1 MTERYLSA
9 LVLVLFGGQA
19 LGIEIGLKE
28 LSERLSR
35 LERELKLLRLLHPEK
50 RVLVSLRGIAKLNVS
65 VEELD
70 KSIEEAKRS
79 LFRHE

>member
-1 MTERYLSA
+1 MGMET
-9 LVLVLFGGQA
+9 
-19 LGIEIGLKE
+19 GLKE

-35 LERELKLLRLLHPEK
+35 LERELRLLRLLRPEK
-50 RVLVSLRGIAKLNVS
+50 RALVSLRGMAKLNVP

-79 LFRHE
+79 LFGHE

>member
-1 MTERYLSA
+1 MVLS
-9 LVLVLFGGQA
+9 GGRA
-19 LGIEIGLKE
+19 LGIETGLKE

-50 RVLVSLRGIAKLNVS
+50 RALVSLRGIAKLNVP
-65 VEELD
+65 VQELD
-70 KSIEEAKRS
+70 KSIEEARRS

>member
-1 MTERYLSA
+1 MGMET
-9 LVLVLFGGQA
+9 
-19 LGIEIGLKE
+19 GLKE

-50 RVLVSLRGIAKLNVS
+50 RVLVSLRGIAKLSVP

-70 KSIEEAKRS
+70 KSIEEARRS

>member
-1 MTERYLSA
+1 MET
-9 LVLVLFGGQA
+9 
-19 LGIEIGLKE
+19 GLKE

-35 LERELKLLRLLHPEK
+35 LERELKLLRLLHSEK
-50 RVLVSLRGIAKLNVS
+50 RVLVSLRGMAKLNVP

-70 KSIEEAKRS
+70 KSIEEARRS